1 LIDLANIEQKS
12 IEMMRTY
19 IPLLGAVFLLFLGN
33 YHFSPAAWQP
43 VTETAAW
50 QPVTET
56 RTAQAVTKTRT
67 QVPRKSSVSFVFFVG
82 LEGTGHHL
90 MKTMINSSPDV
101 ARINELNIQ
110 KLQDSL
116 KRMPIAI

>member
-1 LIDLANIEQKS
+1 MKNYK
-12 IEMMRTY
+12 MRRTY
-19 IPLLGAVFLLFLGN
+19 TPLLMLMGGGAVFLLFLGN

-56 RTAQAVTKTRT
+56 RTQAVTRTRT